1 MRDAFRFQTAGQDVE
16 IDEIVEQLDTA
27 DLALAEYLAVGGT
40 SAGMSRVRRHR
51 RTRPRNPRWYREQI
65 AEWCRD
71 PSVRTVYGVEAVLST
86 ALAVPNLSDE
96 ELLLFVHDL
105 TYRASVASG
114 REPRVPRPRRRAG

>member
-1 MRDAFRFQTAGQDVE
+1 MRDAFRFQTADQDVE
-16 IDEIVEQLDTA
+16 IDEIVEQLDAA
-27 DLALAEYLAVGGT
+27 DLALGEYLALGST
-40 SAGMSRVRRHR
+40 SAGMSRVRRR
-51 RTRPRNPRWYREQI
+51 RTRPRGPRWYRERI

-105 TYRASVASG
+105 TYRASVPSG
-114 REPRVPRPRRRAG
+114 REPHVPRPRRRAG